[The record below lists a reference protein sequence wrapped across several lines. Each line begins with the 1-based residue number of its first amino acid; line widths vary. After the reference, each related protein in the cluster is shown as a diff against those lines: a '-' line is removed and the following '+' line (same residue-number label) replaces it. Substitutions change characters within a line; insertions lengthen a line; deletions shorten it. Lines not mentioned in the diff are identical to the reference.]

1 MSNTNNLL
9 SALDSLHKDMIR
21 GGAAYIAGGGDP
33 DPDEELTV
41 HDIQLD
47 ESELIL
53 FSGVPDGVYCTNELI
68 EKSELNNGL
77 LSIVQKL
84 FADVY
89 AAQLEYSNRYNKW
102 MFVLNFRYLTD
113 EQFKAIQD
121 ENSDKLIK
129 AVSSTFDPQA
139 NKTGGVAETLM
150 SLVGNQNMPSSDVC
164 KYASITKAAKEYLVG
179 FLYYA
184 PTNKKKKWVRG
195 ENYDIQHVVQT
206 SYNGQ
211 RYSNIVASVYL
222 DAEKVLGMLCATSE
236 NRDKYKFTL
245 SPSSTKINNM
255 DGLFEVHRYSKARR
269 RKLSAK
275 YGIQFSN
282 N

>member
-1 MSNTNNLL
+1 MSNNSN
-9 SALDSLHKDMIR
+9 SMAAMLDQLNESMIR
-21 GGAAYIAGGGDP
+21 GGSAYIAGGDP
-33 DPDEELTV
+33 DPDEALTV
-41 HDIQLD
+41 HDIQLEED
-47 ESELIL
+47 ELLL
-53 FSGVPDGVYCTNELI
+53 FGGAPDGVYHMSELI
-68 EKSELNNGL
+68 EKSELNNAL
-77 LSIVQKL
+77 LSILQKL

-102 MFVLNFRYLTD
+102 MFVVNFRYLTD
-113 EQFKAIQD
+113 DQFKAIQD
-121 ENSDKLIK
+121 ENIDKLLK

-150 SLVGNQNMPSSDVC
+150 SLVSNQNMSSSDVS
-164 KYASITKAAKEYLVG
+164 KYASITKGAKEYLVN

-222 DAEKVLGMLCATSE
+222 DAERVLSMLCATADD
-236 NRDKYKFTL
+236 RDKFKFTL

-255 DGLFEVHRYSKARR
+255 DGLFDVHRYSKARR
-269 RKLSAK
+269 RKLSSK

>member
-1 MSNTNNLL
+1 
-9 SALDSLHKDMIR
+9 
-21 GGAAYIAGGGDP
+21 
-33 DPDEELTV
+33 
-41 HDIQLD
+41 
-47 ESELIL
+47 
-53 FSGVPDGVYCTNELI
+53 
-68 EKSELNNGL
+68 
-77 LSIVQKL
+77 
-84 FADVY
+84 
-89 AAQLEYSNRYNKW
+89 
-102 MFVLNFRYLTD
+102 
-113 EQFKAIQD
+113 
-121 ENSDKLIK
+121 
-129 AVSSTFDPQA
+129 
-139 NKTGGVAETLM
+139 
-150 SLVGNQNMPSSDVC
+150 
-164 KYASITKAAKEYLVG
+164 
-179 FLYYA
+179 
-184 PTNKKKKWVRG
+184 VRG

-222 DAEKVLGMLCATSE
+222 DAEKVLAMLCATPE

>member
-1 MSNTNNLL
+1 MSNNTNNML
-9 SALDSLHKDMIR
+9 SVLDKLHEDMIR
-21 GGAAYIAGGGDP
+21 GTAAYMAGGDP
-33 DPDEELTV
+33 DPDENLEV
-41 HDIQLD
+41 HDIQLEED
-47 ESELIL
+47 ELLL
-53 FSGVPDGVYCTNELI
+53 FSGAPDGVYCMVELI

-77 LSIVQKL
+77 LSIAQKL

-89 AAQLEYSNRYNKW
+89 AAQLEYINRYNKW

-113 EQFKAIQD
+113 DQFRAIQD

-129 AVSSTFDPQA
+129 AVNSTFDPQD
-139 NKTGGVAETLM
+139 NKTGRIAETLM
-150 SLVGNQNMPSSDVC
+150 SLVGNQNMSASDVG

-195 ENYDIQHVVQT
+195 ENYDIQHVIQT

-211 RYSNIVASVYL
+211 RYSNIVATVYL
-222 DAEKVLGMLCATSE
+222 DAEKVLAMLCATAE

-255 DGLFEVHRYSKARR
+255 DGLFEIHRYSKARR